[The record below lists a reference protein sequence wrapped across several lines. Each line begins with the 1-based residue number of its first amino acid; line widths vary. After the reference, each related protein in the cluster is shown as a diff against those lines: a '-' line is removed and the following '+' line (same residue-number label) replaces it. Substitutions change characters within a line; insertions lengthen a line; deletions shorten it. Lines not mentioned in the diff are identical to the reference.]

1 VDELLTR
8 AWQRIRVKPSAAES
22 ICAYLYEQEPGL
34 LELKRI
40 HILGFK
46 SFCDR
51 TEVLLDGHGITAI
64 VGPNGCGKSNISDA
78 ISWVLGEQSAKSLR
92 GIKMEDVIFSGT
104 RDRKATGMAEVSLIL
119 VDPEV
124 HRPASNSAAGG
135 HGPEIV
141 EDDWDEAA
149 LRTKAA
155 QETEETI
162 SVLQPG
168 QILEEDAEG
177 LEVSAETEGEG
188 SASVQTAQEG
198 AVVLKVRRRKFPRN
212 HAQDGEVIIT
222 RRLFRTG
229 ESEYLLNGK
238 LCRLRDI
245 HDILMGTGL
254 GSEAYG
260 IIEQE
265 RIGQLLSSKPHDR
278 RSIIEEAAG
287 ITRFKT
293 KKRLAELRLEQARQN
308 LARVNDI
315 FDEVTRQ
322 MNSLKRQAAKA
333 ERYGALRD
341 ELRLRLRV
349 AIATRLGMMDR
360 ASVAAAEELAQ
371 LTHQIDE
378 LTQTVASVDQ
388 QRAAAVAEGYTREQ
402 QARGAATRA
411 NSASLELERTLA
423 QLQSNQERAADLSVR
438 LQAAQAE
445 LGHTQLQL
453 AGVETERNQ
462 QQTFLA
468 QAQAAVDSAR
478 RDMQARQNA
487 AQKAAS
493 DLGSAEQRIETSRR
507 QMLHWMNQANQVR
520 NQITQGDAS
529 LENLQREADRLA
541 SERAGVESELEKLG
555 IERGQVSL
563 TFQSA
568 STSLQDLEAELN
580 QLRARMET
588 QRAEE
593 TVCRRQADQLR
604 AEQATQQGRRN
615 SLEALIREHS
625 YSTDTVR
632 KLLRTNTMEGGHA
645 PVGVLADFL
654 EVSDQYENVVDEFL
668 RDELNFIVV
677 KSWNDAQEGMRV
689 LKTDVDGRATF
700 LVHPDDSQAKF
711 SFDPAIVQP
720 LTGNPEESREG
731 VVRLKDCIRVL
742 DGFGSS
748 LEVILPKL
756 RHGYVVPD
764 SEIGR
769 SLALENPEAFFLAPN
784 GECFH
789 NVTVTG
795 GKPSVEG
802 PLALKRELRSA
813 QQTLARIEQSLAKA
827 DTQTAQ
833 LAHTVTQL
841 AGQIETKSSERRKA
855 EQESAN
861 TGAALRQLE
870 AEVNRLERRLSEWT
884 LQAER
889 NKQAHAEKTAWV
901 GKLHEQIERHEQERA
916 RFERELNETQASL
929 DALRGARDTAQ
940 QAMSQASMELAGLE
954 ERRRGA
960 ANSTERLDRMVQGL
974 QQRVHQLEQQL
985 AGGDAEQ
992 KQRVIEQE
1000 RLQLRSQELETARET
1015 ARKEAEELALQTA
1028 ALREQ
1033 AAEVEQQLRGLR
1045 VDLEALRD
1053 KRSEEA
1059 ARAARL
1065 SSDLAH
1071 LEDTCLQELS
1081 LPADELRTDDS
1092 IVRMGADALATE
1104 EEECRGLKQKLEAMG
1119 PVNMMALEE
1128 YKEASERHG
1137 FLETQRKDLVDS
1149 IDNTQSS
1156 IREIEGVLRSKFE
1169 EAFTA
1174 INENFSATFTHLF
1187 GGGQAFMKL
1196 TDQENSDES
1205 GIDIIASPPGKKLQ
1219 NVLLLSGGE
1228 KALTALSL
1236 LMAIFQFQPSPF
1248 CVLDEVDAAL
1258 DESNVG
1264 RLANML
1270 QKMSAHTHFIVITHS
1285 KRMMQTADAIFG
1297 VTMQEPGVSKVVSV
1311 RLGHDRSQ
1319 DRSQQRAS
1327 A

>member
-1 VDELLTR
+1 M
-8 AWQRIRVKPSAAES
+8 
-22 ICAYLYEQEPGL
+22 

-51 TEVLLDGHGITAI
+51 TEVSLDSRGVTAI

-92 GIKMEDVIFSGT
+92 GVKMEDVIFAGT
-104 RDRKATGMAEVSLIL
+104 RERKPTGMAEVTLVLI
-119 VDPEV
+119 DPEV
-124 HRPASNSAAGG
+124 YQPAG
-135 HGPEIV
+135 HSHPGPEIV

-149 LRTKAA
+149 ARSQAA
-155 QETEETI
+155 QETEATI
-162 SVLQPG
+162 ADLQPG
-168 QILEEDAEG
+168 QVIEEADTDGAPEETAATENATDAD
-177 LEVSAETEGEG
+177 
-188 SASVQTAQEG
+188 
-198 AVVLKVRRRKFPRN
+198 AVVLKVRRRKFLRN
-212 HAQDGEVIIT
+212 HAQNGEVIIS

-229 ESEYLLNGK
+229 DSEYLLNGK

-245 HDILMGTGL
+245 HDVLMGTGL
-254 GSEAYG
+254 GAESYG

-278 RSIIEEAAG
+278 RAIIEEAAG

-293 KKRLAELRLEQARQN
+293 KKHLAELRLEQAKQN

-315 FDEVTRQ
+315 FDEVARQ

-341 ELRLRLRV
+341 ELRQRLRV
-349 AIATRLGMMDR
+349 VIATRLTQMD
-360 ASVAAAEELAQ
+360 ASSVAVAEELSQ
-371 LTHQIDE
+371 LTAQIDE
-378 LTQTVASVDQ
+378 LTQTIATVDQ

-402 QARGAATRA
+402 EARDAAARA
-411 NSASLELERTLA
+411 NASSVELERTLA
-423 QLQSNQERAADLSVR
+423 QLQANQDRAADLAIR
-438 LQAAQAE
+438 LQAARVE
-445 LGHTQLQL
+445 LDQT
-453 AGVETERNQ
+453 Q
-462 QQTFLA
+462 QQLNSVEAERSQQQAFLA
-468 QAQAAVDSAR
+468 EAEQAVDAAQ
-478 RDMQARQNA
+478 RDMQARQEA
-487 AQKAAS
+487 AHKATTELAAT
-493 DLGSAEQRIETSRR
+493 DDRIETARR

-520 NQITQGDAS
+520 NQITQGEAS
-529 LENLQREADRLA
+529 LEALDREAERLA
-541 SERAGVESELEKLG
+541 SERSTVHSEMEKLG
-555 IERGQVSL
+555 VERGQVSL
-563 TFQSA
+563 TFESA
-568 STSLQDLEAELN
+568 SSFLQSTEAELSS
-580 QLRARMET
+580 LRSELER

-593 TVCRRQADQLR
+593 STSRRQADQLR
-604 AEQATQQGRRN
+604 AEQATLQGRHN
-615 SLEALIREHS
+615 SLDALIREHS

-632 KLLRTNTMEGGHA
+632 KLLRTNATESGHA

-654 EVSDQYENVVDEFL
+654 EVSGQYENVVDEFL
-668 RDELNFIVV
+668 RDELNYIVV

-711 SFDPAIVQP
+711 SFAPGTIQP
-720 LTGNPEESREG
+720 LSESRDG

-764 SEIGR
+764 SETAR

-813 QQTLARIEQSLAKA
+813 QQALAQTDEALALA
-827 DTQTAQ
+827 DLRTAELTRATTE
-833 LAHTVTQL
+833 LAQ
-841 AGQIETKSSERRKA
+841 QIETKSAERRKA

-870 AEVNRLERRLSEWT
+870 AEVSRLERRLNEWT

-889 NKQAHAEKTAWV
+889 NKQTHSEKSAWV
-901 GKLHEQIERHEQERA
+901 AQRREEVEAHEQQRVQ
-916 RFERELNETQASL
+916 FERQLNESQGSL
-929 DALRGARDTAQ
+929 EALRQARDAAQ
-940 QAMSQASMELAGLE
+940 QQLSHASIELAGLE

-960 ANSTERLDRMVQGL
+960 ANSAERLDRMVQGL
-974 QQRVHQLEQQL
+974 QQRVQQLEQQIVS
-985 AGGDAEQ
+985 GDAEQ
-992 KQRVIEQE
+992 QQRVVEHE
-1000 RLQLRSQELETARET
+1000 RLQLRSQELEATRDL
-1015 ARKEAEELALQTA
+1015 ARKQAEELAQQTA
-1028 ALREQ
+1028 ALRQQ
-1033 AAEVEQQLRGLR
+1033 AAKVEQQVRALR

-1053 KRSEEA
+1053 RRSEA
-1059 ARAARL
+1059 GTRAARL

-1071 LEDTCLQELS
+1071 LEETCMQELS
-1081 LPADELRTDDS
+1081 IAPAELRADESL
-1092 IVRMGADALATE
+1092 VRLEAEPLAIE
-1104 EEECRGLKQKLEAMG
+1104 EEGCRGIKQKLESMG
-1119 PVNMMALEE
+1119 PVNMMALDE
-1128 YKEASERHG
+1128 YKEAAERHE
-1137 FLETQRKDLVDS
+1137 FLEAQRKDLIDS
-1149 IDNTQSS
+1149 IDNTQNS
-1156 IREIEGVLRSKFE
+1156 IREIEAVLRSKFE
-1169 EAFTA
+1169 EAFNA

-1264 RLANML
+1264 RLAHML
-1270 QKMSAHTHFIVITHS
+1270 QKMSDRTHFIVITHS
-1285 KRMMQTADAIFG
+1285 KRMMQAADAIFG
-1297 VTMQEPGVSKVVSV
+1297 VTMQEAGVSKIVSV
-1311 RLGHDRSQ
+1311 RLGRDHSLAK
-1319 DRSQQRAS
+1319 AS

>member
-1 VDELLTR
+1 M
-8 AWQRIRVKPSAAES
+8 
-22 ICAYLYEQEPGL
+22 

-51 TEVLLDGHGITAI
+51 TEVLLDSHGVTAI

-92 GIKMEDVIFSGT
+92 GVKMEDVIFAGT
-104 RDRKATGMAEVSLIL
+104 RDRKPTGMAEVSLIL

-124 HRPASNSAAGG
+124 YQPTSNAAPGL
-135 HGPEIV
+135 EIV

-149 LRTKAA
+149 LRSKAA
-155 QETEETI
+155 QETEDTVAE
-162 SVLQPG
+162 LQPG
-168 QILEEDAEG
+168 QVIEDAEG
-177 LEVSAETEGEG
+177 DEPAEAATEED
-188 SASVQTAQEG
+188 
-198 AVVLKVRRRKFPRN
+198 AVVLKVRRRKFQRN

-229 ESEYLLNGK
+229 DSEYLLNGK

-245 HDILMGTGL
+245 HDVLMGTGL
-254 GSEAYG
+254 GSESYG

-278 RSIIEEAAG
+278 RAIIEEAAG
-287 ITRFKT
+287 VTRFKT
-293 KKRLAELRLEQARQN
+293 KKRLAELRLEQAKQN

-341 ELRLRLRV
+341 ELRQRLRV
-349 AIATRLGMMDR
+349 VVATRLSTMDA
-360 ASVAAAEELAQ
+360 ASIAAAAELAQ
-371 LTHQIDE
+371 LAVQIDE
-378 LTQTVASVDQ
+378 LTQTIATIDQ
-388 QRAAAVAEGYTREQ
+388 QRAAAVAEGYSREQ
-402 QARGAATRA
+402 QAREAAARA
-411 NSASLELERTLA
+411 NTASVELERTLT
-423 QLQSNQERAADLSVR
+423 QLQANQDRASDLAVR
-438 LQAAQAE
+438 LQGAHAE
-445 LGHTQLQL
+445 LAQTRQQL
-453 AGVETERNQ
+453 AGVEVERSQ

-468 QAQAAVDSAR
+468 QAQEAVDGAR
-478 RDMQARQNA
+478 RDMQTRQNA
-487 AQKAAS
+487 AQKATSELAAV
-493 DLGSAEQRIETSRR
+493 DRRIETSRQ
-507 QMLHWMNQANQVR
+507 QMLHWLDQANQVR
-520 NQITQGDAS
+520 NQITQGEAS
-529 LENLQREADRLA
+529 LEGLQREAERLA
-541 SERAGVESELEKLG
+541 SEREGVQSELEKLG
-555 IERGQVSL
+555 AERGQVSL
-563 TFQSA
+563 TFHTA
-568 STSLQDLEAELN
+568 STFLQDTEAELKT
-580 QLRARMET
+580 LREQMET
-588 QRAEE
+588 QRTEE
-593 TVCRRQADQLR
+593 AASRRQADQLR

-632 KLLRTNTMEGGHA
+632 KLLRTHTMEGGHA
-645 PVGVLADFL
+645 PVGVLADFV
-654 EVSDQYENVVDEFL
+654 EVNDQYESVVDEFL
-668 RDELNFIVV
+668 REELNFIVV

-700 LVHPDDSQAKF
+700 LVHPEDSQAKF
-711 SFDPAIVQP
+711 SFAPGTVQP
-720 LTGNPEESREG
+720 LSESRDG

-756 RHGYVVPD
+756 RNGYVVPD

-769 SLALENPEAFFLAPN
+769 SLALENPEAFFLSPN

-795 GKPSVEG
+795 GKPSIEG

-813 QQTLARIEQSLAKA
+813 QQQLARTEEMLAKA
-827 DTQTAQ
+827 DIQTAQ
-833 LAHTVTQL
+833 LSHAVTEL
-841 AGQIETKSSERRKA
+841 GRQIEIKSNERRNA

-870 AEVNRLERRLSEWT
+870 AEVGRLERRLSEWT

-901 GKLHEQIERHEQERA
+901 AQRREEVDRHEQERA
-916 RFERELNETQASL
+916 RFEQQLAEAQGSL
-929 DALRGARDTAQ
+929 ESLRMARDTAQ
-940 QAMSQASMELAGLE
+940 QEMSRASMELAGLE

-960 ANSTERLDRMVQGL
+960 ASATERLDRMYESL
-974 QQRVHQLEQQL
+974 QQRVHQLEQQI
-985 AGGDAEQ
+985 ASGEAEQ
-992 KQRVIEQE
+992 KQRDLEQE
-1000 RLQLRSQELETARET
+1000 RLHLRSKQLETTRDT
-1015 ARKEAEELALQTA
+1015 SRKESEELAQQTA
-1028 ALREQ
+1028 ALRQQ
-1033 AAEVEQQLRGLR
+1033 ASEVEQQVRTLR
-1045 VDLEALRD
+1045 VDLEAFRD

-1071 LEDTCLQELS
+1071 LEESCQQELS
-1081 LPADELRTDDS
+1081 LTADELRGDDS
-1092 IVRMGADALATE
+1092 LVRLEAGPLAVE
-1104 EEECRGLKQKLEAMG
+1104 EEDCRAIKQKLEAMG
-1119 PVNMMALEE
+1119 PVNMMALDE
-1128 YKEASERHG
+1128 YKEASERHV
-1137 FLETQRKDLVDS
+1137 FLETQRKDLIDS
-1149 IDNTQSS
+1149 IDNTQNS

-1169 EAFTA
+1169 EAFAA
-1174 INENFSATFTHLF
+1174 INENFSATFANLF

-1205 GIDIIASPPGKKLQ
+1205 GIDIIASPPGKKFQ

-1236 LMAIFQFQPSPF
+1236 LMAIFQYQPSPF

-1270 QKMSAHTHFIVITHS
+1270 QKMCDRTHFIVITHS

-1297 VTMQEPGVSKVVSV
+1297 VTMQEPGVSKIVSV
-1311 RLGHDRSQ
+1311 RLGRDHSQ
-1319 DRSQQRAS
+1319 QQRAS

>member
-1 VDELLTR
+1 M
-8 AWQRIRVKPSAAES
+8 
-22 ICAYLYEQEPGL
+22 

-51 TEVLLDGHGITAI
+51 TEVLLDSHGVTAI

-92 GIKMEDVIFSGT
+92 GVKMEDVIFAGT
-104 RDRKATGMAEVSLIL
+104 RDRKPTGMAEVSLIL

-124 HRPASNSAAGG
+124 YQPTSNAAPGL
-135 HGPEIV
+135 EIV

-149 LRTKAA
+149 LRSKAA
-155 QETEETI
+155 QETEDTVAE
-162 SVLQPG
+162 LQPG
-168 QILEEDAEG
+168 QVIEDAEG
-177 LEVSAETEGEG
+177 DEPAEAATEED
-188 SASVQTAQEG
+188 
-198 AVVLKVRRRKFPRN
+198 AVVLKVRRRKFQRN

-229 ESEYLLNGK
+229 DSEYLLNGK

-245 HDILMGTGL
+245 HDVLMGTGL
-254 GSEAYG
+254 GSESYG

-278 RSIIEEAAG
+278 RAIIEEAAG
-287 ITRFKT
+287 VTRFKT
-293 KKRLAELRLEQARQN
+293 KKRLAELRLEQAKQN

-341 ELRLRLRV
+341 ELRQRLRV
-349 AIATRLGMMDR
+349 VVATRLSTMDA
-360 ASVAAAEELAQ
+360 ASVAAAAELAQ
-371 LTHQIDE
+371 LAVQIDE
-378 LTQTVASVDQ
+378 LTQTIATIDQ
-388 QRAAAVAEGYTREQ
+388 QRAAAVAEGYSREQ
-402 QARGAATRA
+402 QAREAAART
-411 NSASLELERTLA
+411 NTASVELERTLT
-423 QLQSNQERAADLSVR
+423 QLQANQDRASDLAVR
-438 LQAAQAE
+438 LQAAHAE
-445 LGHTQLQL
+445 LAQTRLQL
-453 AGVETERNQ
+453 AGVEVERSQ
-462 QQTFLA
+462 QQAFLA
-468 QAQAAVDSAR
+468 QAQEAVDGAR
-478 RDMQARQNA
+478 RDMQTRQNA
-487 AQKAAS
+487 AQKATSELAAV
-493 DLGSAEQRIETSRR
+493 DRRIETSRQ
-507 QMLHWMNQANQVR
+507 QMLHWLDQANQVR
-520 NQITQGDAS
+520 NQITQGEAS
-529 LENLQREADRLA
+529 LEGLQREAERLA
-541 SERAGVESELEKLG
+541 SEREGVQIELEKLG
-555 IERGQVSL
+555 AERGQVSL
-563 TFQSA
+563 TFHTA
-568 STSLQDLEAELN
+568 STFLQDTEAELKTLRE
-580 QLRARMET
+580 QLET
-588 QRAEE
+588 QRTEE
-593 TVCRRQADQLR
+593 AASRRQADQLR

-632 KLLRTNTMEGGHA
+632 KLLRTHTMEGGHA
-645 PVGVLADFL
+645 PVGVLADFV
-654 EVSDQYENVVDEFL
+654 EVNDQYESVVDEFL
-668 RDELNFIVV
+668 REELNFIVV

-700 LVHPDDSQAKF
+700 LVHPEDSQAKF
-711 SFDPAIVQP
+711 SFAPGTVQP
-720 LTGNPEESREG
+720 LSESRDG

-756 RHGYVVPD
+756 RNGYVVPD

-769 SLALENPEAFFLAPN
+769 SLALENPEAFFLSPN

-795 GKPSVEG
+795 GKPSIEG

-813 QQTLARIEQSLAKA
+813 QQQLARTEEMLAKA
-827 DTQTAQ
+827 DIQTAQ
-833 LAHTVTQL
+833 LSHAVTEL
-841 AGQIETKSSERRKA
+841 GRQIEIKSNERRNA

-870 AEVNRLERRLSEWT
+870 AEVGRLERRLSEWT

-901 GKLHEQIERHEQERA
+901 AQRREEVDRHEQERA
-916 RFERELNETQASL
+916 RFERQLAEAQGSL
-929 DALRGARDTAQ
+929 ESLRMARDTAQ
-940 QAMSQASMELAGLE
+940 QEMSRASMELAGLE

-960 ANSTERLDRMVQGL
+960 ASATERLDRMYESL
-974 QQRVHQLEQQL
+974 QQRVHQLEQQI
-985 AGGDAEQ
+985 ASGEAEQ
-992 KQRVIEQE
+992 KQRDLEQE
-1000 RLQLRSQELETARET
+1000 RLHLRSKELETTRDT
-1015 ARKEAEELALQTA
+1015 SRKESEELAQQTA
-1028 ALREQ
+1028 ALRQQ
-1033 AAEVEQQLRGLR
+1033 ASKVEQQVRTLR
-1045 VDLEALRD
+1045 VDLEAFRD

-1071 LEDTCLQELS
+1071 LEESCQQELS
-1081 LPADELRTDDS
+1081 LTADELRGDDS
-1092 IVRMGADALATE
+1092 LVRLEAGPLAVE
-1104 EEECRGLKQKLEAMG
+1104 EEDCRAIKQKLEAMG
-1119 PVNMMALEE
+1119 PVNMMALDE
-1128 YKEASERHG
+1128 YKEASERHV
-1137 FLETQRKDLVDS
+1137 FLETQRKDLIDS
-1149 IDNTQSS
+1149 IDNTQNS

-1169 EAFTA
+1169 EAFAA
-1174 INENFSATFTHLF
+1174 INENFSATFANLF

-1205 GIDIIASPPGKKLQ
+1205 GIDIIASPPGKKFQ

-1236 LMAIFQFQPSPF
+1236 LMAIFQYQPSPF

-1270 QKMSAHTHFIVITHS
+1270 QKMCDRTHFIVITHS

-1297 VTMQEPGVSKVVSV
+1297 VTMQEPGVSKIVSV
-1311 RLGHDRSQ
+1311 RLGRDHSQ
-1319 DRSQQRAS
+1319 QQRAS

>member
-1 VDELLTR
+1 M
-8 AWQRIRVKPSAAES
+8 
-22 ICAYLYEQEPGL
+22 

-51 TEVLLDGHGITAI
+51 TEVSLDSRGVTAI

-104 RDRKATGMAEVSLIL
+104 RERKPTGMAEVTLVL

-124 HRPASNSAAGG
+124 YQPATAQ
-135 HGPEIV
+135 HGPEAI

-149 LRTKAA
+149 TRSQAA

-162 SVLQPG
+162 AELQPG
-168 QILEEDAEG
+168 QVIEQEADVDSNVVGDSETAADAN
-177 LEVSAETEGEG
+177 
-188 SASVQTAQEG
+188 
-198 AVVLKVRRRKFPRN
+198 AVVLKVRRRKFQRN
-212 HAQDGEVIIT
+212 HARDGEVVIS

-229 ESEYLLNGK
+229 DSEYLLDGK

-245 HDILMGTGL
+245 HDVLMGTGL
-254 GSEAYG
+254 GAESYG

-278 RSIIEEAAG
+278 RTIIEEAAG

-293 KKRLAELRLEQARQN
+293 KKHLAELRLEQAKQN

-315 FDEVTRQ
+315 FDEVARQ

-341 ELRLRLRV
+341 ELRQRLRV
-349 AIATRLGMMDR
+349 VIATRLSFMDA
-360 ASVAAAEELAQ
+360 ASFSAANELAL
-371 LTHQIDE
+371 LTLQIDE
-378 LTQTVASVDQ
+378 LTQTVATVDQ
-388 QRAAAVAEGYTREQ
+388 QRATAVAEGYTREQ
-402 QARGAATRA
+402 QARDMAARS
-411 NSASLELERTLA
+411 NDASVELERILA
-423 QLQSNQERAADLSVR
+423 RLQANHDRASDLAIR
-438 LQAAQAE
+438 LQAARGE
-445 LGHTQLQL
+445 LTQTEQQL
-453 AGVETERNQ
+453 TSVETEYRQ
-462 QQTFLA
+462 QQAFLA
-468 QAQAAVDSAR
+468 QAQEAVDGAR
-478 RDMQARQNA
+478 RDMQVRQDAARRA
-487 AQKAAS
+487 GEELS
-493 DLGSAEQRIETSRR
+493 SLDQRIETARG

-520 NQITQGDAS
+520 NQITQGEAS
-529 LENLQREADRLA
+529 LESFEREASRLA
-541 SERAGVESELEKLG
+541 AERGGINGELEKLG
-555 IERGQVSL
+555 VERGQVSL
-563 TFQSA
+563 TFDSA
-568 STSLQDLEAELN
+568 SSYLQSTETELT
-580 QLRARMET
+580 QLRAELDT
-588 QRAEE
+588 QRTEE
-593 TVCRRQADQLR
+593 ASSRRQADQLR
-604 AEQATQQGRRN
+604 AEQATLQGRQN

-632 KLLRTNTMEGGHA
+632 KLLRTTTMEGGNA

-654 EVSDQYENVVDEFL
+654 EVSGQYESVVDEFL
-668 RDELNFIVV
+668 RDELNYIVV

-711 SFDPAIVQP
+711 SFAPGLIEP
-720 LTGNPEESREG
+720 LSEAREG
-731 VVRLKDCIRVL
+731 VLRLKDCIRVL

-764 SEIGR
+764 SDTAR
-769 SLALENPEAFFLAPN
+769 SLALENPEEFFLAPN

-795 GKPSVEG
+795 GKPRVEG
-802 PLALKRELRSA
+802 PLALKRELRGA
-813 QQTLARIEQSLAKA
+813 QQELARTEQTLAEVDIDTERLARTVSELAARIEL
-827 DTQTAQ
+827 
-833 LAHTVTQL
+833 
-841 AGQIETKSSERRKA
+841 KSTERRKA

-870 AEVNRLERRLSEWT
+870 AEVKRLELRLGESSV
-884 LQAER
+884 QAER
-889 NKQAHAEKTAWV
+889 NRQALAEKTAWV
-901 GKLHEQIERHEQERA
+901 AERREQVGRDEQERV
-916 RFERELNETQASL
+916 RFEQELSASQSSL
-929 DALRGARDTAQ
+929 ESLRAARDAAQ
-940 QAMSQASMELAGLE
+940 QRLSQASAELAGLE

-960 ANSTERLDRMVQGL
+960 ASSTERLERMVQAL
-974 QQRVHQLEQQL
+974 QQRVQQL
-985 AGGDAEQ
+985 AQQIASGDAEQ
-992 KQRVIEQE
+992 QQRVIEQE
-1000 RLQLRSQELETARET
+1000 RLQVRSLELGVTRDA
-1015 ARKEAEELALQTA
+1015 AGKEAEELALQTA
-1028 ALREQ
+1028 ALRQQ
-1033 AAEVEQQLRGLR
+1033 AAEVEQQVRTLRIE
-1045 VDLEALRD
+1045 LETLRD

-1059 ARAARL
+1059 TRAARL

-1071 LEDTCLQELS
+1071 LEETTVQELS
-1081 LPADELRTDDS
+1081 VHAEELRVDGS
-1092 IVRMGADALATE
+1092 IVRLEAETLALE
-1104 EEECRGLKQKLEAMG
+1104 EEGCRTIKGKIDSMG
-1119 PVNMMALEE
+1119 PVNMMALDE
-1128 YKEASERHG
+1128 YKEAAERYE
-1137 FLETQRKDLVDS
+1137 FLGTQRKDLIDS
-1149 IDNTQSS
+1149 IENTQNS
-1156 IREIEGVLRSKFE
+1156 IREIEIVLRSKFE
-1169 EAFTA
+1169 EAFAA

-1264 RLANML
+1264 RLAHML
-1270 QKMSAHTHFIVITHS
+1270 QKMSDRTHFIVITHS
-1285 KRMMQTADAIFG
+1285 KRMMQAADAIFG
-1297 VTMQEPGVSKVVSV
+1297 VTMQEPGVSKIVSV
-1311 RLGHDRSQ
+1311 RLGNRRPHEK
-1319 DRSQQRAS
+1319 AL

>member
-1 VDELLTR
+1 M
-8 AWQRIRVKPSAAES
+8 
-22 ICAYLYEQEPGL
+22 

-51 TEVLLDGHGITAI
+51 TEVLLDSHGVTAI

-92 GIKMEDVIFSGT
+92 GVKMEDVIFAGT
-104 RDRKATGMAEVSLIL
+104 RDRKPTGMAEVSLIL

-124 HRPASNSAAGG
+124 YQPTSNAAR
-135 HGPEIV
+135 GPEIV

-149 LRTKAA
+149 LRSKAA
-155 QETEETI
+155 QETEDTVAE
-162 SVLQPG
+162 LQPG
-168 QILEEDAEG
+168 QVIEDAEG
-177 LEVSAETEGEG
+177 DEPAEAATEED
-188 SASVQTAQEG
+188 
-198 AVVLKVRRRKFPRN
+198 AVVLKVRRRKFQRN

-229 ESEYLLNGK
+229 DSEYLLNGK

-245 HDILMGTGL
+245 HDVLMGTGL
-254 GSEAYG
+254 GSESYG

-278 RSIIEEAAG
+278 RAIIEEAAG
-287 ITRFKT
+287 VTRFKT
-293 KKRLAELRLEQARQN
+293 KKRLAELRLEQAKQN

-341 ELRLRLRV
+341 ELRQRLRV
-349 AIATRLGMMDR
+349 VVATRLSTMDA
-360 ASVAAAEELAQ
+360 ASIAAAAELAQ
-371 LTHQIDE
+371 LAVQIDE
-378 LTQTVASVDQ
+378 LTQTIATIDQ
-388 QRAAAVAEGYTREQ
+388 QRAAAVAEGYSREQ
-402 QARGAATRA
+402 QAREAAART
-411 NSASLELERTLA
+411 NTASVELERTLT
-423 QLQSNQERAADLSVR
+423 QLQANQDRVSDLAVR
-438 LQAAQAE
+438 LQGAHAE
-445 LGHTQLQL
+445 LAQTRQQL
-453 AGVETERNQ
+453 AGVEVERSQ
-462 QQTFLA
+462 QQAFLA
-468 QAQAAVDSAR
+468 QAQEAVDGAR

-487 AQKAAS
+487 AQKATSELAAV
-493 DLGSAEQRIETSRR
+493 DRRIETSRQ
-507 QMLHWMNQANQVR
+507 QMLHWMDQANQVR
-520 NQITQGDAS
+520 NQITQGEAS
-529 LENLQREADRLA
+529 LEGLQREAERLA
-541 SERAGVESELEKLG
+541 SEREGVQIELEKLG
-555 IERGQVSL
+555 AERGQVSL
-563 TFQSA
+563 TFHTA
-568 STSLQDLEAELN
+568 STFLQDTEAELKTLRE
-580 QLRARMET
+580 QLET
-588 QRAEE
+588 QRTEE
-593 TVCRRQADQLR
+593 AASRRQADQLR

-632 KLLRTNTMEGGHA
+632 KLLRTHTMEGGHA
-645 PVGVLADFL
+645 PVGVLADFV
-654 EVSDQYENVVDEFL
+654 EVNDQYESVVDEFL
-668 RDELNFIVV
+668 REELNFIVV

-700 LVHPDDSQAKF
+700 LVHPEDSQAKF
-711 SFDPAIVQP
+711 SFAPGTVQP
-720 LTGNPEESREG
+720 LSESRDG

-756 RHGYVVPD
+756 RNGYVVPD

-769 SLALENPEAFFLAPN
+769 SLALENPEAFFLSPN

-795 GKPSVEG
+795 GKPSIEG

-813 QQTLARIEQSLAKA
+813 QQQLARTEEMLAKA
-827 DTQTAQ
+827 DIQTAQ
-833 LAHTVTQL
+833 LSHAVTEL
-841 AGQIETKSSERRKA
+841 GRQIEIKSNERRNA

-870 AEVNRLERRLSEWT
+870 AEVGRLERRLSEWT

-901 GKLHEQIERHEQERA
+901 AQRHEEVDRHEQERA
-916 RFERELNETQASL
+916 RFEQQLAEAQGSL
-929 DALRGARDTAQ
+929 ESLRMARDTAQ
-940 QAMSQASMELAGLE
+940 QEMSQASMELAGLE

-960 ANSTERLDRMVQGL
+960 ASSTERLNRMYESL
-974 QQRVHQLEQQL
+974 QQRVHQLEQQI
-985 AGGDAEQ
+985 ASGEAEQ
-992 KQRVIEQE
+992 KQRDLEQE
-1000 RLQLRSQELETARET
+1000 RLHLRSKELETTRDT
-1015 ARKEAEELALQTA
+1015 SRKESEELAQQTA
-1028 ALREQ
+1028 ALRQQ
-1033 AAEVEQQLRGLR
+1033 ASKVEQQVRTLR
-1045 VDLEALRD
+1045 VDLEAFRD

-1071 LEDTCLQELS
+1071 LEESCQQELS
-1081 LPADELRTDDS
+1081 LTADELRGDNS
-1092 IVRMGADALATE
+1092 LVRLEAGPLAVE
-1104 EEECRGLKQKLEAMG
+1104 EEDCRAIKQKLEAMG
-1119 PVNMMALEE
+1119 PVNMMALDE
-1128 YKEASERHG
+1128 YKEASERHV
-1137 FLETQRKDLVDS
+1137 FLETQRKDLIDS
-1149 IDNTQSS
+1149 IDNTQNS

-1169 EAFTA
+1169 EAFAA
-1174 INENFSATFTHLF
+1174 INENFSATFANLF

-1205 GIDIIASPPGKKLQ
+1205 GIDIIASPPGKKFQ

-1236 LMAIFQFQPSPF
+1236 LMAIFQYQPSPF

-1270 QKMSAHTHFIVITHS
+1270 QKMCDRTHFIVITHS

-1297 VTMQEPGVSKVVSV
+1297 VTMQEPGVSKIVSV
-1311 RLGHDRSQ
+1311 RLGRDHSQ
-1319 DRSQQRAS
+1319 QQRAS

>member
-1 VDELLTR
+1 M
-8 AWQRIRVKPSAAES
+8 
-22 ICAYLYEQEPGL
+22 

-51 TEVLLDGHGITAI
+51 TEVSLDSHGVTAI

-104 RDRKATGMAEVSLIL
+104 RERKPTGMAEVTL
-119 VDPEV
+119 VLADPEIYQ
-124 HRPASNSAAGG
+124 PALRND
-135 HGPEIV
+135 GPEIV
-141 EDDWDEAA
+141 EPDWDEAA
-149 LRTKAA
+149 TRSLAA

-162 SVLQPG
+162 AELQPG
-168 QILEEDAEG
+168 QVIEEVDADAATPDATDSP
-177 LEVSAETEGEG
+177 VDAN
-188 SASVQTAQEG
+188 
-198 AVVLKVRRRKFPRN
+198 AVVLKVRRRKFQRN
-212 HAQDGEVIIT
+212 HAQDGEVVIS

-229 ESEYLLNGK
+229 DSEYLLNGK

-245 HDILMGTGL
+245 HDVLMGTGL
-254 GSEAYG
+254 GAESYG

-278 RSIIEEAAG
+278 RAIIEEAAG

-293 KKRLAELRLEQARQN
+293 KKHLAELRLEQAKQN

-315 FDEVTRQ
+315 FDEVARQ

-341 ELRLRLRV
+341 ELRQRLRV
-349 AIATRLGMMDR
+349 VIATRLSLMDT
-360 ASVAAAEELAQ
+360 ASLAAANELAQ
-371 LTHQIDE
+371 LTLQIDE
-378 LTQTVASVDQ
+378 LTQTIASVDQ

-402 QARGAATRA
+402 QARDAAART
-411 NSASLELERTLA
+411 NSASVELERTLA
-423 QLQSNQERAADLSVR
+423 QLQANQERASDLAIR
-438 LQAAQAE
+438 LQAAQGE
-445 LGHTQLQL
+445 LAQT
-453 AGVETERNQ
+453 Q
-462 QQTFLA
+462 QQLTSVEAEHSQQQAFLA
-468 QAQAAVDSAR
+468 QAQEAVDEAR
-478 RDMQARQNA
+478 RNMQARQDTSRKATDELA
-487 AQKAAS
+487 AV
-493 DLGSAEQRIETSRR
+493 DQRIETARQ

-520 NQITQGDAS
+520 NQITQGEAS
-529 LENLQREADRLA
+529 LESFEREANRLA
-541 SERAGVESELEKLG
+541 SERAGIHGELEKLG
-555 IERGQVSL
+555 VERGQVSL
-563 TFQSA
+563 TFESA
-568 STSLQDLEAELN
+568 STFLQSTEAEL
-580 QLRARMET
+580 T
-588 QRAEE
+588 QMRSTLESQRSEE
-593 TVCRRQADQLR
+593 AASRRQADQLR
-604 AEQATQQGRRN
+604 AEQATLQGRHN
-615 SLEALIREHS
+615 SLESLIREHS

-654 EVSDQYENVVDEFL
+654 EVSGQYENVVDEFL
-668 RDELNFIVV
+668 RDELNYIVV

-711 SFDPAIVQP
+711 SFAPGLVQP
-720 LTGNPEESREG
+720 LSDSRDGHDG

-764 SEIGR
+764 SEVAR

-813 QQTLARIEQSLAKA
+813 QQALAQTEETLAKVDL
-827 DTQTAQ
+827 QTAQ
-833 LAHTVTQL
+833 LTHATTEL
-841 AGQIETKSSERRKA
+841 AQQIETKSTERRKA

-889 NKQAHAEKTAWV
+889 NKQAQAEKSAWV
-901 GKLHEQIERHEQERA
+901 VQRREEVERHEQERVK
-916 RFERELNETQASL
+916 FEQQLNESQGSL
-929 DALRGARDTAQ
+929 EALRTARDAAQ
-940 QAMSQASMELAGLE
+940 QQLSQASAELAGLE

-960 ANSTERLDRMVQGL
+960 ASSTERLERMAAGL
-974 QQRVHQLEQQL
+974 QQRVHQLGQQL
-985 AGGDAEQ
+985 SSGDAEQ

-1000 RLQLRSQELETARET
+1000 RLQVRSEELAVTRDT
-1015 ARKEAEELALQTA
+1015 ARKEAEELAEQTA
-1028 ALREQ
+1028 ALRQQ
-1033 AAEVEQQLRGLR
+1033 ASEVEQQVRALRI
-1045 VDLEALRD
+1045 DLEAFRD

-1071 LEDTCLQELS
+1071 LEETAMQELS
-1081 LPADELRTDDS
+1081 VGAEELRADDS
-1092 IVRMGADALATE
+1092 LIRLEAEPLALE
-1104 EEECRGLKQKLEAMG
+1104 EEGCRAIKQKIESMG
-1119 PVNMMALEE
+1119 PVNMMALDE
-1128 YKEASERHG
+1128 YKEAAERHE
-1137 FLETQRKDLVDS
+1137 FLETQRKDLIDS
-1149 IDNTQSS
+1149 IDNTQNS
-1156 IREIEGVLRSKFE
+1156 IREIEAVLRSKFE
-1169 EAFTA
+1169 EAFAA

-1196 TDQENSDES
+1196 TDQDNSDES

-1236 LMAIFQFQPSPF
+1236 LMAIFQYQPSPF

-1270 QKMSAHTHFIVITHS
+1270 QKMSGRTHFIVITHS
-1285 KRMMQTADAIFG
+1285 KRMMQAADAIFG
-1297 VTMQEPGVSKVVSV
+1297 VTMQEPGVSKIVSV
-1311 RLGHDRSQ
+1311 RLGGNHSLEK
-1319 DRSQQRAS
+1319 AS

>member
-1 VDELLTR
+1 M
-8 AWQRIRVKPSAAES
+8 
-22 ICAYLYEQEPGL
+22 

-51 TEVLLDGHGITAI
+51 TEVSLDSHGVTAI

-104 RDRKATGMAEVSLIL
+104 RERKPTGMAEVTL
-119 VDPEV
+119 VLADPEIY
-124 HRPASNSAAGG
+124 RPATEQT
-135 HGPEIV
+135 GPEIV
-141 EDDWDEAA
+141 EPDWDEAA
-149 LRTKAA
+149 ARAQAA

-162 SVLQPG
+162 SELQPG
-168 QILEEDAEG
+168 QVIEEEAAEASDAMPD
-177 LEVSAETEGEG
+177 AN
-188 SASVQTAQEG
+188 
-198 AVVLKVRRRKFPRN
+198 AVVLKVRRRKFQRN
-212 HAQDGEVIIT
+212 HAQDGEVVIS

-229 ESEYLLNGK
+229 DSEYLLNGK

-245 HDILMGTGL
+245 HDVLMGTGL
-254 GSEAYG
+254 GAESYG

-278 RSIIEEAAG
+278 RTIIEEAAG

-293 KKRLAELRLEQARQN
+293 KKHLAELRLEQAKQN

-315 FDEVTRQ
+315 FDEVSRQ

-341 ELRLRLRV
+341 ELRQRLRV
-349 AIATRLGMMDR
+349 VIATRLSLMD
-360 ASVAAAEELAQ
+360 AALLAAANELAQ
-371 LTHQIDE
+371 LTVQIDE
-378 LTQTVASVDQ
+378 LTVTVGSVDQ
-388 QRAAAVAEGYTREQ
+388 QRTALVAEGYAREQ
-402 QARGAATRA
+402 QARDTAARA
-411 NSASLELERTLA
+411 NSASVELERTLA
-423 QLQSNQERAADLSVR
+423 QLQANQDRASDLAIR
-438 LQAAQAE
+438 LTAAQAE
-445 LGHTQLQL
+445 MTTTEQQL
-453 AGVETERNQ
+453 ASVEGERAQ
-462 QQTFLA
+462 QQAFLA
-468 QAQAAVDSAR
+468 QAQEAVEGAR
-478 RDMQARQNA
+478 RDMQARQDA
-487 AQKAAS
+487 ARKTT
-493 DLGSAEQRIETSRR
+493 DELSAVDQQIETSRR

-520 NQITQGDAS
+520 NQITQGEGGLES
-529 LENLQREADRLA
+529 LEREAQRL
-541 SERAGVESELEKLG
+541 ETEHAGIHGELEKLG
-555 IERGQVSL
+555 VERGQVSL
-563 TFQSA
+563 TFESA
-568 STSLQDLEAELN
+568 STFLQSTEAELIA
-580 QLRARMET
+580 LRAELVR
-588 QRAEE
+588 QREEE
-593 TVCRRQADQLR
+593 TASRRQADQLR
-604 AEQATQQGRRN
+604 AEQATVQGRHN

-632 KLLRTNTMEGGHA
+632 KLLRTNSMEGGHA

-654 EVSDQYENVVDEFL
+654 EVSGQYENVVDEFL
-668 RDELNFIVV
+668 RDELNYIVV

-711 SFDPAIVQP
+711 SFAPGMVQP
-720 LTGNPEESREG
+720 LSDAREG
-731 VVRLKDCIRVL
+731 VLRLKDCIRVL

-764 SEIGR
+764 SDTAR

-802 PLALKRELRSA
+802 PLALKRELRIA
-813 QQTLARIEQSLAKA
+813 QQTLTEVEDALARA
-827 DTQTAQ
+827 DLQTTQ
-833 LAHTVTQL
+833 LAHATTEL
-841 AGQIETKSSERRKA
+841 ARQIELKSNERRKA

-870 AEVNRLERRLSEWT
+870 AEVSRLEKRLSEWT
-884 LQAER
+884 LQADR
-889 NKQAHAEKTAWV
+889 NKEAHAQKSTWV
-901 GKLHEQIERHEQERA
+901 AERREEVERHEQERLK
-916 RFERELNETQASL
+916 FEQQLNESQASL
-929 DALRGARDTAQ
+929 ETLRAARDAAQ
-940 QAMSQASMELAGLE
+940 QQLSQASAELAGLE

-960 ANSTERLDRMVQGL
+960 ASSMERLERMFQGL
-974 QQRVHQLEQQL
+974 VQRVQQL
-985 AGGDAEQ
+985 GHQIASGDAEQ

-1000 RLQLRSQELETARET
+1000 RLQVRSQELEIIRDT
-1015 ARKEAEELALQTA
+1015 ARKEAEALAELTA
-1028 ALREQ
+1028 ALRQQ
-1033 AAEVEQQLRGLR
+1033 AQEVEQQVRALR

-1059 ARAARL
+1059 TRAARL

-1071 LEDTCLQELS
+1071 LEETAMQELS
-1081 LPADELRTDDS
+1081 VSAEELRADDS
-1092 IVRMGADALATE
+1092 MIRLEAEPLAIE
-1104 EEECRGLKQKLEAMG
+1104 EEGCRGIKQKLESMG

-1128 YKEASERHG
+1128 YKEAAERHE
-1137 FLETQRKDLVDS
+1137 FLETQRKDLIDS
-1149 IDNTQSS
+1149 IDNTQNS
-1156 IREIEGVLRSKFE
+1156 IKEIEAVLRSKFE
-1169 EAFTA
+1169 EAFIA
-1174 INENFSATFTHLF
+1174 INANFSATFTHLF

-1196 TDQENSDES
+1196 TDQENTDES

-1236 LMAIFQFQPSPF
+1236 LMAIFQYQPSPF

-1270 QKMSAHTHFIVITHS
+1270 EKMSDRTHFIVITHS
-1285 KRMMQTADAIFG
+1285 KRMMQAADAIFG
-1297 VTMQEPGVSKVVSV
+1297 VTMQEPGVSKIVSV
-1311 RLGHDRSQ
+1311 RLGNKSMEKV
-1319 DRSQQRAS
+1319 S

>member
-1 VDELLTR
+1 
-8 AWQRIRVKPSAAES
+8 
-22 ICAYLYEQEPGL
+22 L

-51 TEVLLDGHGITAI
+51 TEVILDSRGVTAI

-78 ISWVLGEQSAKSLR
+78 VSWVLGEQSAKSLR
-92 GIKMEDVIFSGT
+92 GVKMEDVIFSGT
-104 RDRKATGMAEVSLIL
+104 RERKPTGMAEVTL
-119 VDPEV
+119 VLTDPEIYQ
-124 HRPASNSAAGG
+124 PAESSR
-135 HGPEIV
+135 GPEIV

-149 LRTKAA
+149 ARSQAA
-155 QETEETI
+155 QETEEI
-162 SVLQPG
+162 IADLQPG
-168 QILEEDAEG
+168 QVIEEEEPVASAQSDAAATDVEAN
-177 LEVSAETEGEG
+177 SA
-188 SASVQTAQEG
+188 
-198 AVVLKVRRRKFPRN
+198 AVVLKVRRRKFLRN
-212 HAQDGEVIIT
+212 HAQDGEVIIS

-229 ESEYLLNGK
+229 DSEYLLNGK

-245 HDILMGTGL
+245 HDVLMGTGL
-254 GSEAYG
+254 GVESYG

-278 RSIIEEAAG
+278 RTIIEEAAG

-293 KKRLAELRLEQARQN
+293 KKHLAELRLEQAKQN

-315 FDEVTRQ
+315 FDEVARQ

-341 ELRLRLRV
+341 ELRQRLRV
-349 AIATRLGMMDR
+349 VIATRLSLMDA
-360 ASVAAAEELAQ
+360 ASLASAHELAQ
-371 LTHQIDE
+371 LTAQIDE
-378 LTQTVASVDQ
+378 LTKEVARVDQ
-388 QRAAAVAEGYTREQ
+388 QRAAAVAEGYSREQ
-402 QARGAATRA
+402 QARDAASQA
-411 NSASLELERTLA
+411 NSASVELERTLA
-423 QLQSNQERAADLSVR
+423 QLQANEDRTSDLAIR

-445 LGHTQLQL
+445 LGQTQQQL
-453 AGVETERNQ
+453 AALENEREQ

-468 QAQAAVDSAR
+468 QAQEAVNTAR
-478 RDMQARQNA
+478 QDMQARQSA
-487 AQKAAS
+487 AQKA
-493 DLGSAEQRIETSRR
+493 GSELADADERIETARR
-507 QMLHWMNQANQVR
+507 QMLHWMDQANQVR
-520 NQITQGDAS
+520 NQITQGETS
-529 LENLQREADRLA
+529 LEGLQKEVERLA
-541 SERAGVESELEKLG
+541 TERAGVHEELKKLG
-555 IERGQVSL
+555 LERGQVAL
-563 TFQSA
+563 DFQSA
-568 STSLQDLEAELN
+568 SSSLESTESELN
-580 QLRARMET
+580 TLRAQLET
-588 QRAEE
+588 ERAEE
-593 TVCRRQADQLR
+593 TASRRQADQLR
-604 AEQATQQGRRN
+604 AEQATLQGRHN

-654 EVSDQYENVVDEFL
+654 EVSGQYENVVDEFL

-711 SFDPAIVQP
+711 SFAPGDAQP
-720 LTGNPEESREG
+720 LSEPHDG

-756 RHGYVVPD
+756 RNGYVVPD
-764 SEIGR
+764 SEVAR
-769 SLALENPEAFFLAPN
+769 SLALENPEAFFLSPN

-802 PLALKRELRSA
+802 PLVLKRELRSA
-813 QQTLARIEQSLAKA
+813 QQALARAEEILAKI
-827 DTQTAQ
+827 DMRTAQ
-833 LAHTVTQL
+833 LSHAVEEL
-841 AGQIETKSSERRKA
+841 SGRIETKSAERRQA

-870 AEVNRLERRLSEWT
+870 GEVSRLEHRLSEWT

-889 NKQAHAEKTAWV
+889 TRQAHAEKTAWV
-901 GKLHEQIERHEQERA
+901 SERREEVERHDRERIA
-916 RFERELNETQASL
+916 FERQLNEAQDSL
-929 DALRGARDTAQ
+929 EALRQARDAAQ
-940 QAMSQASMELAGLE
+940 QQLSEASVALAGLE
-954 ERRRGA
+954 ERQRGA
-960 ANSTERLDRMVQGL
+960 ALSAERLDRMVQGL
-974 QQRVHQLEQQL
+974 QQRVYQLEQQI
-985 AGGDAEQ
+985 ASGIAEQ
-992 KQRVIEQE
+992 QQRALEQE
-1000 RLQLRSQELETARET
+1000 RLQLRSQELEVTRATARQQ
-1015 ARKEAEELALQTA
+1015 AEELAQQTA
-1028 ALREQ
+1028 ALRAQ
-1033 AAEVEQQLRGLR
+1033 AAAVEQQVRALRIE
-1045 VDLEALRD
+1045 LEALRD
-1053 KRSEEA
+1053 RRSEEA

-1071 LEDTCLQELS
+1071 LEETCMQELS
-1081 LPADELRTDDS
+1081 LAAADLRTDEGL
-1092 IVRMGADALATE
+1092 VRLESEPLATE
-1104 EEECRGLKQKLEAMG
+1104 EEDCRAIKQKLESMG
-1119 PVNMMALEE
+1119 PVNMMALDE
-1128 YKEASERHG
+1128 YKEAAERHG
-1137 FLETQRKDLVDS
+1137 FLETQRRDLIDS
-1149 IDNTQSS
+1149 IENTQNS
-1156 IREIEGVLRSKFE
+1156 IREIEVVLRSKFE

-1174 INENFSATFTHLF
+1174 INENFSATFAHLF
-1187 GGGQAFMKL
+1187 GGGQAFMRL
-1196 TDQENSDES
+1196 TDEENSDES

-1236 LMAIFQFQPSPF
+1236 LMAIFQYQPSPF

-1270 QKMSAHTHFIVITHS
+1270 RKMSDRTHFIVITHS
-1285 KRMMQTADAIFG
+1285 KRMMQAADAIFG
-1297 VTMQEPGVSKVVSV
+1297 VTMQEPGVSKIVSV
-1311 RLGHDRSQ
+1311 RLGTDHRALD
-1319 DRSQQRAS
+1319 RAS

>member
-1 VDELLTR
+1 M
-8 AWQRIRVKPSAAES
+8 
-22 ICAYLYEQEPGL
+22 

-51 TEVLLDGHGITAI
+51 TEVLLDSHGVTAI

-92 GIKMEDVIFSGT
+92 GVKMEDVIFAGT
-104 RDRKATGMAEVSLIL
+104 RDRKPTGMAEVSLIL

-124 HRPASNSAAGG
+124 YQPTSNAAR
-135 HGPEIV
+135 GPEIV

-149 LRTKAA
+149 LRSKAA
-155 QETEETI
+155 QETEDTVAE
-162 SVLQPG
+162 LQPG
-168 QILEEDAEG
+168 QVIEDAEG
-177 LEVSAETEGEG
+177 DEPAEAATEED
-188 SASVQTAQEG
+188 
-198 AVVLKVRRRKFPRN
+198 AVVLKVRRRKFQRN

-229 ESEYLLNGK
+229 DSEYLLNGK

-245 HDILMGTGL
+245 HDVLMGTGL
-254 GSEAYG
+254 GSESYG

-278 RSIIEEAAG
+278 RAIIEEAAG
-287 ITRFKT
+287 VTRFKT
-293 KKRLAELRLEQARQN
+293 KKRLAELRLEQAKQN

-341 ELRLRLRV
+341 ELRQRLSV
-349 AIATRLGMMDR
+349 VVATRLSMMDA
-360 ASVAAAEELAQ
+360 ASVAAAAELAQ
-371 LTHQIDE
+371 LAVQIDE
-378 LTQTVASVDQ
+378 LTQTIATIDQ
-388 QRAAAVAEGYTREQ
+388 QRAAAVAEGYSREQ
-402 QARGAATRA
+402 QAREAAARA
-411 NSASLELERTLA
+411 NTASVELERTLT
-423 QLQSNQERAADLSVR
+423 QLQANQDRVSDLAVR
-438 LQAAQAE
+438 LQGAHAE
-445 LGHTQLQL
+445 LAQTRQQL
-453 AGVETERNQ
+453 AGVEVERSQ
-462 QQTFLA
+462 QQAFLA
-468 QAQAAVDSAR
+468 QAQEAVDGAR

-487 AQKAAS
+487 AQKATSELAAV
-493 DLGSAEQRIETSRR
+493 DRRIETSRQ
-507 QMLHWMNQANQVR
+507 QMLHWMDQANQVR
-520 NQITQGDAS
+520 NQITQGEAS
-529 LENLQREADRLA
+529 LEGLQREAERLA
-541 SERAGVESELEKLG
+541 SEREGVQIELEKLG
-555 IERGQVSL
+555 AERGQVSL
-563 TFQSA
+563 TFHTA
-568 STSLQDLEAELN
+568 STFLQDTEAELKTLRE
-580 QLRARMET
+580 QLET
-588 QRAEE
+588 QRTEE
-593 TVCRRQADQLR
+593 AASRRQADQLR

-632 KLLRTNTMEGGHA
+632 KLLRTHTMEGGHA
-645 PVGVLADFL
+645 PVGVLADFV
-654 EVSDQYENVVDEFL
+654 EVNDQYESVVDEFL
-668 RDELNFIVV
+668 REELNFIVV

-700 LVHPDDSQAKF
+700 LVHPEDSQAKF
-711 SFDPAIVQP
+711 SFAPGTVQP
-720 LTGNPEESREG
+720 LSESRDG

-756 RHGYVVPD
+756 RNGYVVPD

-769 SLALENPEAFFLAPN
+769 SLALENPEAFFLSPN

-795 GKPSVEG
+795 GKPSIEG

-813 QQTLARIEQSLAKA
+813 QQQLARTEEMLAKA
-827 DTQTAQ
+827 DIQTAQ
-833 LAHTVTQL
+833 LSHAVTEL
-841 AGQIETKSSERRKA
+841 GRQIEIKSNERRNA

-870 AEVNRLERRLSEWT
+870 AEVGRLERRLSEWT

-901 GKLHEQIERHEQERA
+901 AQRHEEVDRHEQERA
-916 RFERELNETQASL
+916 RFEQQLAEAQGSL
-929 DALRGARDTAQ
+929 ESLRMARDTAQ
-940 QAMSQASMELAGLE
+940 QEMSQASMELAGLE

-960 ANSTERLDRMVQGL
+960 ASATERLDRMYESL
-974 QQRVHQLEQQL
+974 QQRVHQLEQQI
-985 AGGDAEQ
+985 ASGEAEQ
-992 KQRVIEQE
+992 KQRDLEQE
-1000 RLQLRSQELETARET
+1000 RLHLRSKELETTRDT
-1015 ARKEAEELALQTA
+1015 SRKESEELAQQTA
-1028 ALREQ
+1028 ALRQQ
-1033 AAEVEQQLRGLR
+1033 ASKVEQQVRTLR
-1045 VDLEALRD
+1045 VDLEAFRD

-1071 LEDTCLQELS
+1071 LEESCQQELS
-1081 LPADELRTDDS
+1081 LTADELRGDNS
-1092 IVRMGADALATE
+1092 LVRLEAGPLAVE
-1104 EEECRGLKQKLEAMG
+1104 EEDCRAIKQKLEAMG
-1119 PVNMMALEE
+1119 PVNMMALDE
-1128 YKEASERHG
+1128 YKEASERHV
-1137 FLETQRKDLVDS
+1137 FLETQRKDLIDS
-1149 IDNTQSS
+1149 IDNTQNS

-1169 EAFTA
+1169 EAFAA
-1174 INENFSATFTHLF
+1174 INENFSATFANLF

-1205 GIDIIASPPGKKLQ
+1205 GIDIIASPPGKKFQ

-1236 LMAIFQFQPSPF
+1236 LMAIFQYQPSPF

-1270 QKMSAHTHFIVITHS
+1270 QKMCDRTHFIVITHS

-1297 VTMQEPGVSKVVSV
+1297 VTMQEPGVSKIVSV
-1311 RLGHDRSQ
+1311 RLGRDHSQ
-1319 DRSQQRAS
+1319 QQRAS

>member
-1 VDELLTR
+1 M
-8 AWQRIRVKPSAAES
+8 
-22 ICAYLYEQEPGL
+22 

-51 TEVLLDGHGITAI
+51 TEVLLDGHGVTAI

-78 ISWVLGEQSAKSLR
+78 ISWVLGEQSAKTLR
-92 GIKMEDVIFSGT
+92 GVKMEDVIFSGT

-124 HRPASNSAAGG
+124 YQPASASGGG

-141 EDDWDEAA
+141 EGDWDEAA

-155 QETEETI
+155 QETEET
-162 SVLQPG
+162 VAYLQPG
-168 QILEEDAEG
+168 QLLEDEEG
-177 LEVSAETEGEG
+177 GAALPAGLPAAAPDETSERVVDG
-188 SASVQTAQEG
+188 S
-198 AVVLKVRRRKFPRN
+198 AVVLKVRRRKFQRN
-212 HAQDGEVIIT
+212 HAQDGEVVIT

-245 HDILMGTGL
+245 HDVLMGTGL
-254 GSEAYG
+254 GSESYG

-278 RSIIEEAAG
+278 RAIIEEAAG

-293 KKRLAELRLEQARQN
+293 KKRLAELRLEQAKQN

-341 ELRLRLRV
+341 ELRQRLRV
-349 AIATRLGMMDR
+349 VLATRLSMMDA
-360 ASVAAAEELAQ
+360 ASVAAAKELAQ
-371 LTHQIDE
+371 LTVQIDD
-378 LTQTVASVDQ
+378 LTQTIAAVDQ

-402 QARGAATRA
+402 QAREAAARTNA
-411 NSASLELERTLA
+411 ASVELERTLA
-423 QLQSNQERAADLSVR
+423 QLQSNRERASDLVVR
-438 LQAAQAE
+438 LQAAQSE
-445 LGHTQLQL
+445 LAQTQLQL
-453 AGVETERNQ
+453 NGVETERNQ

-468 QAQAAVDSAR
+468 QAQEAADAAR

-487 AQKAAS
+487 AQKATSELAAV
-493 DLGSAEQRIETSRR
+493 DQRIETSRR
-507 QMLHWMNQANQVR
+507 QMLHWMGQANQVR
-520 NQITQGDAS
+520 NQITQGEAS
-529 LENLQREADRLA
+529 LENLQREANRLA
-541 SERAGVESELEKLG
+541 TERGGVQAELEKLG
-555 IERGQVSL
+555 VERGQVSM

-568 STSLQDLEAELN
+568 STSLQDLEASLKS
-580 QLRARMET
+580 LRAQLDS

-593 TVCRRQADQLR
+593 TASRRHADQLR

-645 PVGVLADFL
+645 PVGVLADFV
-654 EVSDQYENVVDEFL
+654 EVSDRYENVVDEFL
-668 RDELNFIVV
+668 RDELSFIVV

-711 SFDPAIVQP
+711 SFAPGAVQP
-720 LTGNPEESREG
+720 LTGSAEQSHDG

-756 RHGYVVPD
+756 RNGYVVPD
-764 SEIGR
+764 SEIGH

-795 GKPSVEG
+795 GKPSAEG
-802 PLALKRELRSA
+802 PLALKRELRAA
-813 QQTLARIEQSLAKA
+813 QQTLARTEEALAMA
-827 DTQTAQ
+827 ETHTVQ
-833 LAHTVTQL
+833 LAHAVAEL
-841 AGQIETKSSERRKA
+841 NRQIETKSNERRKA

-884 LQAER
+884 LQADR

-901 GKLHEQIERHEQERA
+901 AQRHEEVDRHEQERSG
-916 RFERELNETQASL
+916 FEQQLNEAQGSL
-929 DALRGARDTAQ
+929 GALRAARDTAQ
-940 QAMSQASMELAGLE
+940 QQMSQASVELAGLE

-960 ANSTERLDRMVQGL
+960 ANSTERLERMHQGL
-974 QQRVHQLEQQL
+974 RQRVQQLEQQL
-985 AGGDAEQ
+985 ASGEAEQ
-992 KQRVIEQE
+992 QQRVLEQE
-1000 RLQLRSQELETARET
+1000 RLQVRSQELETTRDA

-1028 ALREQ
+1028 ALRQQ
-1033 AAEVEQQLRGLR
+1033 ASEVEQQVRALR
-1045 VDLEALRD
+1045 VDLEAFRD
-1053 KRSEEA
+1053 RRSEEA

-1071 LEDTCLQELS
+1071 LEETCVQELS
-1081 LPADELRTDDS
+1081 LGAGELRADESIARLEAESLAVEEDDCRT
-1092 IVRMGADALATE
+1092 V
-1104 EEECRGLKQKLEAMG
+1104 KQKLEAMG
-1119 PVNMMALEE
+1119 PVNMMALDE
-1128 YKEASERHG
+1128 YKEAFERHG
-1137 FLETQRKDLVDS
+1137 FLEAQRKDLVDS
-1149 IDNTQSS
+1149 IDNTLSS
-1156 IREIEGVLRSKFE
+1156 IREIETVLRSKFE
-1169 EAFTA
+1169 EAFAA

-1205 GIDIIASPPGKKLQ
+1205 GVDIIASPPGKKLQ

-1236 LMAIFQFQPSPF
+1236 LMAIFQYQPSPF

-1270 QKMSAHTHFIVITHS
+1270 EKMSGRTHFIVITHS
-1285 KRMMQTADAIFG
+1285 KRMMQAADAIFG
-1297 VTMQEPGVSKVVSV
+1297 VTMQEPGVSKIVSV
-1311 RLGHDRSQ
+1311 RLGRDRSP
-1319 DRSQQRAS
+1319 DRRQELAT

>member
-1 VDELLTR
+1 M
-8 AWQRIRVKPSAAES
+8 
-22 ICAYLYEQEPGL
+22 

-51 TEVLLDGHGITAI
+51 TEVSLDSHGVTAI

-104 RDRKATGMAEVSLIL
+104 RERKPTGMAEVTLVL

-124 HRPASNSAAGG
+124 YQPASG
-135 HGPEIV
+135 HRGPEVV

-149 LRTKAA
+149 VRSQAA
-155 QETEETI
+155 LETEETI
-162 SVLQPG
+162 AELQPG
-168 QILEEDAEG
+168 QVIEEEADADATT
-177 LEVSAETEGEG
+177 SETVN
-188 SASVQTAQEG
+188 ATVVTDAN
-198 AVVLKVRRRKFPRN
+198 AVVLKVRRRKFQRN
-212 HAQDGEVIIT
+212 HAQDGEVVIS

-229 ESEYLLNGK
+229 DSEYLLNGK

-245 HDILMGTGL
+245 HDVLIGTGL
-254 GSEAYG
+254 GAESYG

-278 RSIIEEAAG
+278 RTIIEEAAG

-293 KKRLAELRLEQARQN
+293 KKHLAELRLEQAKQN

-341 ELRLRLRV
+341 EVRQRLLV
-349 AIATRLGMMDR
+349 VIATRISLMDA
-360 ASVAAAEELAQ
+360 ASFATANELAQ
-371 LTHQIDE
+371 LTLQIDE
-378 LTQTVASVDQ
+378 LTKTVASVDQ
-388 QRAAAVAEGYTREQ
+388 QRVAAVAEGYTREQ
-402 QARGAATRA
+402 QARDAASRA
-411 NSASLELERTLA
+411 NGASIELERTLA
-423 QLQSNQERAADLSVR
+423 QLQANQDRASDLAIR
-438 LQAAQAE
+438 LLAAQDE
-445 LGHTQLQL
+445 LAQTQQQL
-453 AGVETERNQ
+453 TSVETERSQ
-462 QQTFLA
+462 QQAFLA
-468 QAQAAVDSAR
+468 QAQAAVDEAR
-478 RDMQARQNA
+478 RDMQARQEA
-487 AQKAAS
+487 ARTATDELAAI
-493 DLGSAEQRIETSRR
+493 DHRIETARR
-507 QMLHWMNQANQVR
+507 QMLHWMGQANQVR
-520 NQITQGDAS
+520 NQITQGEAS
-529 LENLQREADRLA
+529 LESFEREASRLA
-541 SERAGVESELEKLG
+541 AERAGLHNELEKLG
-555 IERGQVSL
+555 VERGQVSL
-563 TFQSA
+563 TFESA
-568 STSLQDLEAELN
+568 STFLQSTEAELT
-580 QLRARMET
+580 QLRTELES
-588 QRAEE
+588 QRTEE
-593 TVCRRQADQLR
+593 AASRRHADQLR
-604 AEQATQQGRRN
+604 AEQATLQGRHN

-654 EVSDQYENVVDEFL
+654 EVSGQYENVVDEFL
-668 RDELNFIVV
+668 RDELNYIVV

-711 SFDPAIVQP
+711 SFAPGSVQP
-720 LTGNPEESREG
+720 LSDSRDGQDG

-764 SEIGR
+764 SEVAR

-802 PLALKRELRSA
+802 PLALKRELRIA
-813 QQTLARIEQSLAKA
+813 QQALARTEETLARIDLE
-827 DTQTAQ
+827 TAQ
-833 LAHTVTQL
+833 LARTTAEL
-841 AGQIETKSSERRKA
+841 ARQIEIKSTERRKA

-870 AEVNRLERRLSEWT
+870 AEVNRLERRLSEWA
-884 LQAER
+884 LQEDR
-889 NKQAHAEKTAWV
+889 NKQAHSEKSVWV
-901 GKLHEQIERHEQERA
+901 GQRREEVERYESQRIQFEQQ
-916 RFERELNETQASL
+916 LNESQGSL
-929 DALRGARDTAQ
+929 ETLRAARDTTQ
-940 QAMSQASMELAGLE
+940 QQLSQASAELAGLE

-960 ANSTERLDRMVQGL
+960 ANSTERLERMVQGL
-974 QQRVHQLEQQL
+974 QQRVHQLAQQI
-985 AGGDAEQ
+985 ASGDAEQ
-992 KQRVIEQE
+992 TQRVLEHE
-1000 RLQLRSQELETARET
+1000 RLQVRSQELESTRET
-1015 ARKEAEELALQTA
+1015 ARKEAEELAQQTA
-1028 ALREQ
+1028 ALRQ
-1033 AAEVEQQLRGLR
+1033 RASEVEQQVRALR
-1045 VDLEALRD
+1045 VDLEAFRD

-1071 LEDTCLQELS
+1071 LEETCIQELS
-1081 LPADELRTDDS
+1081 LNAGELRADESLIRLE
-1092 IVRMGADALATE
+1092 ADPLALE
-1104 EEECRGLKQKLEAMG
+1104 EEACRGIKQRIEAMG
-1119 PVNMMALEE
+1119 PVNMMALDE
-1128 YKEASERHG
+1128 YKEAAERHE
-1137 FLETQRKDLVDS
+1137 FLETQRKDLIDS
-1149 IDNTQSS
+1149 IDNTQNS
-1156 IREIEGVLRSKFE
+1156 IREIEAVLRSKFE

-1236 LMAIFQFQPSPF
+1236 LMAIFQYQPSPF

-1270 QKMSAHTHFIVITHS
+1270 SKMSDRTHFIVITHS
-1285 KRMMQTADAIFG
+1285 KRMMQAADAIFG
-1297 VTMQEPGVSKVVSV
+1297 VTMQEPGVSKIVSV
-1311 RLGHDRSQ
+1311 RLGRSN
-1319 DRSQQRAS
+1319 SLEKAS